1 MRVHEDYRIMALS
14 IRFLARL
21 LANDDRHHAPLFSQL
36 HTNYMGILHFI
47 LDNVFNEEALMR
59 LSCIEALE
67 QIVIYNLGAK
77 WYFIKNFSCNLCNR
91 LLFNKYT
98 KSIEGFSNQIK
109 AIKS

>member
-21 LANDDRHHAPLFSQL
+21 LANDDRHRAPLFSQL
-36 HTNYMGILHFI
+36 HTNYIGILHFI

-59 LSCIEALE
+59 LSCIETLE

-77 WYFIKNFSCNLCNR
+77 WYFIKNFSCNMCNDYYLTNIR
-91 LLFNKYT
+91 
-98 KSIEGFSNQIK
+98 KSIVGFSNQIK
-109 AIKS
+109 VIKS